1 MSENGGLSE
10 STSPESD
17 VFWAYSFFSFPFSLN
32 KIPLAGFSYRKKMC
46 VYINTGFVF
55 LFIFTMCRHRRG

>member
-1 MSENGGLSE
+1 MEGFLKAPLLRVMFSGL
-10 STSPESD
+10 TL
-17 VFWAYSFFSFPFSLN
+17 FFCSFSLN